1 MMEEKNGRNR
11 RSIRNLMVF
20 PAGQIR
26 LVFAV
31 PVGGLIS
38 MLVILQAL
46 KGALG
51 MRLTAFIT
59 SPNHNAE
66 GLSELVSAVNGIF
79 NLGIIFLALCSI
91 LVAAFG
97 IMLTHRYYG
106 PLIPILRS
114 LRAIREGDYTSRVRL
129 RPGDELQD
137 LARVVN
143 EISEKLAPKITP

>member
-1 MMEEKNGRNR
+1 MTEPNSGRNR

-26 LVFAV
+26 IVFAV
-31 PVGGLIS
+31 PVGGLLC

-46 KGALG
+46 KSALSQRLSDFMASPVHGAD
-51 MRLTAFIT
+51 
-59 SPNHNAE
+59 
-66 GLSELVSAVNGIF
+66 GLNELLAAVSGIF
-79 NLGIIFLALCSI
+79 NLGIIFLALSSL

-114 LRAIREGDYTSRVRL
+114 LRAIRDGDYATRVRL

-143 EISEKLAPKITP
+143 EISEKFGSKSTP

>member
-1 MMEEKNGRNR
+1 MTDQNSGRNR
-11 RSIRNLMVF
+11 RSLRNLMIF

-46 KGALG
+46 KSALG
-51 MRLTAFIT
+51 MRLTAFISAPT
-59 SPNHNAE
+59 HE
-66 GLSELVSAVNGIF
+66 MQGLSDLLSAVNGIF
-79 NLGIIFLALCSI
+79 NLGIIFLALCSM

-114 LRAIREGDYTSRVRL
+114 LKAIRDGDYSTRIHL
-129 RPGDELQD
+129 RPGDELHD
-137 LARVVN
+137 LARLVN
-143 EISEKLAPKITP
+143 EISEKFGPKNSP